1 MVSLEIIDIYP
12 KQWLSWSPCW
22 DSSWRRP
29 CMKNSLLFLKM
40 NQMTICW
47 STCERIEK
55 TTGESP
61 EEIPKSLSES
71 GFRWNHPKVHVA
83 YHSASI
89 DTWSPYPHK
98 QHRCPHILDLSPGR
112 ISSVGRNFSN
122 PTWWSPFIVSTSE
135 ETELDRD
142 DAHVVGTSHS
152 NICPTGQLFIISSF
166 PNDPPSANKSRSH
179 KIKELPSHWHANSK
193 LTLEARVSKT
203 IKGGWFHYYAA
214 IRKHLNSESQET
226 RKSKKH
232 SVFVFVFVIT
242 ILHDGMYNIQ
252 LRVNSNR
259 WKGKVVFGIDFLF
272 TFWFD
277 LSRIRAKQ
285 RHPEEPVVPE
295 KEK

>member
-1 MVSLEIIDIYP
+1 
-12 KQWLSWSPCW
+12 
-22 DSSWRRP
+22 
-29 CMKNSLLFLKM
+29 
-40 NQMTICW
+40 MTIMVTLLRLLLKKALHEKQLVVPENE
-47 STCERIEK
+47 SDANLLIHLRENRKDDRRISWGNSKIFEWIRIQVFH
-55 TTGESP
+55 T
-61 EEIPKSLSES
+61 
-71 GFRWNHPKVHVA
+71 WNHPKVHVA
-83 YHSASI
+83 YHSASN

-142 DAHVVGTSHS
+142 DAHVVGTSHT

-214 IRKHLNSESQET
+214 INLTLKLWKPGNE
-226 RKSKKH
+226 K
-232 SVFVFVFVIT
+232 VIEAFYICV
-242 ILHDGMYNIQ
+242 ILHDGTTYNI
-252 LRVNSNR
+252 RVNSNR

-285 RHPEEPVVPE
+285 RHPEEPVVPG

>member
-1 MVSLEIIDIYP
+1 MIIIVTLLRLLLKKALHE
-12 KQWLSWSPCW
+12 KQLVVPENESDDNLLIHLWENRKDDRRISWGDPIIFEW
-22 DSSWRRP
+22 IR
-29 CMKNSLLFLKM
+29 F
-40 NQMTICW
+40 QVFHT
-47 STCERIEK
+47 
-55 TTGESP
+55 
-61 EEIPKSLSES
+61 
-71 GFRWNHPKVHVA
+71 WNHPKVHVA

-142 DAHVVGTSHS
+142 DAHVVGTSHT
-152 NICPTGQLFIISSF
+152 NICPTGQLFSISSF

-214 IRKHLNSESQET
+214 IRKHLNFQSQET

-232 SVFVFVFVIT
+232 SVFV
-242 ILHDGMYNIQ
+242 
-252 LRVNSNR
+252 
-259 WKGKVVFGIDFLF
+259 
-272 TFWFD
+272 
-277 LSRIRAKQ
+277 
-285 RHPEEPVVPE
+285 
-295 KEK
+295 